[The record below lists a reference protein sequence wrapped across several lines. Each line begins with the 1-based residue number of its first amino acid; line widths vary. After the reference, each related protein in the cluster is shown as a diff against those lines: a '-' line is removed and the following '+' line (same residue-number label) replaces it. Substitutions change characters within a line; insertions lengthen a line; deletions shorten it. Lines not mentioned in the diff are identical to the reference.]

1 MMFHDLRLGMP
12 KAINALF
19 DVSYTKDIVFTGKT
33 RQNAFLQIVGILKL
47 IHQDHFIFI
56 LYFFGDITL
65 TEKLIG
71 KVFHITKIHHFF
83 FFFDLG
89 IKCLCPQCQGTKRLF

>member
-1 MMFHDLRLGMP
+1 MMFHDLRLGMT

-19 DVSYTKDIVFTGKT
+19 DVSYTKDIVFAGKT
-33 RQNAFLQIVGILKL
+33 RQNAFLQIVGILKF
-47 IHQDHFIFI
+47 IHQDHFVFI
-56 LYFFGDITL
+56 LHFFGNITL

-83 FFFDLG
+83 FFFDLS
-89 IKCLCPQCQGTKRLF
+89 IEFLCCQCQGTKRLF